1 MKDGGP
7 AFPRVGQVEYNSQAQ
22 NGMSLRD
29 WLAGQAVR
37 GLLSNSNFA
46 EVEVV
51 HVAAYAIADRM
62 LRERNKS
69 GDEPA

>member
-1 MKDGGP
+1 MKDGGQ
-7 AFPRVGQVEYNSQAQ
+7 AFPHGGNTVAAHPQT
-22 NGMSLRD
+22 GMTLRD
-29 WLAGQAVR
+29 WLAGHAMR

-62 LRERNKS
+62 LRERTKP
-69 GDEPA
+69 GEEPA